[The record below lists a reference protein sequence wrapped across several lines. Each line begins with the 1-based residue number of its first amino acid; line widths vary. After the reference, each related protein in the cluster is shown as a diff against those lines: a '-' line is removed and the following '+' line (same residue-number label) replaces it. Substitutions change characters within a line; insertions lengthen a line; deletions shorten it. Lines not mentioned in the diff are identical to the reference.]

1 VEPIP
6 HAESSDYEIQHSP
19 IGNKGRPASF
29 ELAGFFMY
37 LLSLAGFVVWLLV
50 WGVNV

>member
-1 VEPIP
+1 MEPIP
-6 HAESSDYEIQHSP
+6 HDEPSDYEIQHSP
-19 IGNKGRPASF
+19 IGSKSRPALV